1 MTRPPPRPAM
11 TRPLVKPEAKTRR
24 RNDCICILSA
34 LMAVLLLATACSAAG
49 ETTVT
54 ASPTDIVAAPGVT
67 PDGTDGA
74 VATPNDDA
82 PSAVAPIDEPSTP
95 TTPDDSN
102 SDDAGMVV
110 VVDYPEVWLTN
121 RSDPSTPLGKLCWAF
136 QEFIWADLV
145 RVSQLMVDSFPGLEM
160 ALPDMGEEDENV
172 GPVGVVNE
180 ESDGSSQN
188 INEYFSDTL
197 GSIQSSEIAG
207 IVNDAGL
214 SEELQLFAQ
223 AFFSYIAAYD
233 KHLETV
239 GYANF
244 DNDSLPYQDIG
255 NLPYSEEFDEAVEDN
270 PDKCGI
276 PSMEDIEEGSARFR
290 QALAELLGTEV
301 GSSGPG

>member
-1 MTRPPPRPAM
+1 M
-11 TRPLVKPEAKTRR
+11 R
-24 RNDCICILSA
+24 RNDRICILSA
-34 LMAVLLLATACSAAG
+34 LMAVLLLATACSAVG

-54 ASPTDIVAAPGVT
+54 ASPTNTVAAPEVT
-67 PDGTDGA
+67 PGGTTGDSD

-82 PSAVAPIDEPSTP
+82 PSAVAPVDEPSIP
-95 TTPDDSN
+95 TTPSDPN
-102 SDDAGMVV
+102 SEDAEPV
-110 VVDYPEVWLTN
+110 VVDYPDVWLTN

-145 RVSQLMVDSFPGLEM
+145 RISQLMVDSFPGLEM
-160 ALPDMGEEDENV
+160 ALPDMGEEGEGV

-180 ESDGSSQN
+180 ESDDSSTS

-197 GSIQSSEIAG
+197 GSIQTSDIAG

-233 KHLETV
+233 NQFKV
-239 GYANF
+239 GGYANI

-255 NLPYSEEFDEAVEDN
+255 DLPYSKEFDEAVEDN

-276 PSMEDIEEGSARFR
+276 PSIEDVEEGSARFG
-290 QALAELLGTEV
+290 QAFAELGVLDTEV

>member
-1 MTRPPPRPAM
+1 MHKSNR
-11 TRPLVKPEAKTRR
+11 
-24 RNDCICILSA
+24 ICILSA
-34 LMAVLLLATACSAAG
+34 LMAVLLLATACSAVG

-54 ASPTDIVAAPGVT
+54 ASPTDTVAVPEVAPGET
-67 PDGTDGA
+67 GGA
-74 VATPNDDA
+74 VATPNDNM
-82 PSAVAPIDEPSTP
+82 PSPVASVGEPALPVTP
-95 TTPDDSN
+95 GDSN
-102 SDDAGMVV
+102 SEDAEPV

-136 QEFIWADLV
+136 QEFIWADFV
-145 RVSQLMVDSFPGLEM
+145 RFNQILVDSFPGLEM
-160 ALPDMGEEDENV
+160 ALPDTGEEDENV

-180 ESDGSSQN
+180 ESDDSSPN
-188 INEYFSDTL
+188 VNEYLSDTL

-239 GYANF
+239 GYANY

-255 NLPYSEEFDEAVEDN
+255 DLPYSEEFDEAVIDN
-270 PDKCGI
+270 PDICGI
-276 PSMEDIEEGSARFR
+276 PSMEDIEEGSARFG

-301 GSSGPG
+301 DSSGPG